1 MQSGICRR
9 RKRKSCPKKTE
20 PALKPCCRPVALF
33 GGKSASVRRRMPDCR
48 VMPLHAF
55 NHGQTVSF
63 AVFPVAGENIRFLR
77 DAGYDVVERASAEA
91 MTNAVLP
98 ATLRHACRFLR
109 KIKKYGDEETFS
121 GCKSTSGFVM
131 RFVCRRMRKG
141 RRVSFRRG
149 CRYGWAYS
157 DRFRCLPVAFKG
169 FYFPKR
175 TATEQDNA
183 PFLTGA
189 LVLSAF
195 CRFFICRS
203 RTSLLIP
210 IFP

>member
-1 MQSGICRR
+1 
-9 RKRKSCPKKTE
+9 
-20 PALKPCCRPVALF
+20 
-33 GGKSASVRRRMPDCR
+33 
-48 VMPLHAF
+48 MPLIMDRPSVLPF
-55 NHGQTVSF
+55 SRLPGKISV
-63 AVFPVAGENIRFLR
+63 FLR
-77 DAGYDVVERASAEA
+77 DAGYDVVERTSAEA
-91 MTNAVLP
+91 MTNAVLS

-121 GCKSTSGFVM
+121 GCKSTSGFV
-131 RFVCRRMRKG
+131 RCFVCRRMRKG

-149 CRYGWAYS
+149 CGYGRAYS
-157 DRFRCLPVAFKG
+157 DRFRRLPVAFKG